1 MMLSTRDAAEGLT
14 PGDSASRAGRAMPR
28 RDPVLALASGVVVFA
43 VYLATIYPGL
53 VPIGDAAKFAFVGKV
68 LGTPHPPGYPLWV
81 MVSHV
86 FSYLPLGT
94 LAYRMNVLS
103 ALFGAVA
110 VGTSYF
116 IARRLGGS
124 AVVALSVA
132 VALGLGQSFWA
143 IALYAKVYTL
153 NAALVAMGILW
164 LLRWSESRRPADFLW
179 SVAIFAVSVGN
190 HLTVIALLPALVL
203 FSLMTD
209 AATVLRPRVLLASAA
224 MVFAGLCQYLF
235 ILVRTLQGA
244 PFMEARARTLGELW
258 AVMTARR
265 FASEIGAYSPA
276 SLFSEQ
282 IPKVAGL
289 VGAELGPLGVGLF
302 AVGVVA
308 LLLRQPR
315 RALLLGLGA
324 CGVMFLTANMSSQED
339 RGFLLSAFVLLWAT
353 VGVGLQAAA
362 DVLRRRSA
370 TWSRVVVPVL
380 AIGVV
385 TIQLPANYRLND
397 HHRDTFESVLRRPL
411 RKFAREDGI
420 RARRLS
426 LQHDARL
433 QAARGGCR
441 RRA

>member
-1 MMLSTRDAAEGLT
+1 MHAGSQRLILFRSGTPRLPRRRCGALFYRVMLSTRDAAEGLT

-124 AVVALSVA
+124 VVVALSVA

-224 MVFAGLCQYLF
+224 MVFAGLCQDPLHPGADAAG
-235 ILVRTLQGA
+235 RTVHG
-244 PFMEARARTLGELW
+244 
-258 AVMTARR
+258 
-265 FASEIGAYSPA
+265 
-276 SLFSEQ
+276 
-282 IPKVAGL
+282 
-289 VGAELGPLGVGLF
+289 GP
-302 AVGVVA
+302 
-308 LLLRQPR
+308 RQNAR
-315 RALLLGLGA
+315 RALGGDDGA
-324 CGVMFLTANMSSQED
+324 TVRERD
-339 RGFLLSAFVLLWAT
+339 RG
-353 VGVGLQAAA
+353 
-362 DVLRRRSA
+362 
-370 TWSRVVVPVL
+370 
-380 AIGVV
+380 I
-385 TIQLPANYRLND
+385 
-397 HHRDTFESVLRRPL
+397 
-411 RKFAREDGI
+411 
-420 RARRLS
+420 
-426 LQHDARL
+426 
-433 QAARGGCR
+433 
-441 RRA
+441 